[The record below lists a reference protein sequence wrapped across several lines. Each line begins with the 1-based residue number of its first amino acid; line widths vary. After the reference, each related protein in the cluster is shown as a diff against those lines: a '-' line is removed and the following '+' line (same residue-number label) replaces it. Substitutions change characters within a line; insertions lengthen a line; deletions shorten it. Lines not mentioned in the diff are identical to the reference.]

1 MNSWLTAMRLLG
13 IWRQPGKQSNVQNVK
28 NYPTWLPYRVS
39 PYPRAV
45 NGLMLKRREAL
56 AANAGRLRLTE
67 P

>member
-1 MNSWLTAMRLLG
+1 MNSRLTAKGLLG

-28 NYPTWLPYRVS
+28 KHPTWLPYRVS

-45 NGLMLKRREAL
+45 NGLMLERHEAL